1 MGKAIV
7 KNLIFY
13 QSENVLHIDVRGSQ
27 FSSGRY
33 EELLSILICHKL
45 AFESYLLNIVQKV
58 NQNLHALAGIST

>member
-33 EELLSILICHKL
+33 EELLSILIYHKL
-45 AFESYLLNIVQKV
+45 AFENYLLNIVQKD
-58 NQNLHALAGIST
+58 NQKI